1 MAYRRVDPARGR
13 GIGTVLTWAR
23 LRRAFTRTSTVFYVT
38 GADNGTNGEPLLT
51 AAGIRRVCVHKARH
65 TAVALLLAQGVAVM
79 EILGHSQISM
89 ISRYAATSSRR

>member
-1 MAYRRVDPARGR
+1 VARSWPTAGWGPPRGR
-13 GIGTVLTWAR
+13 GIGTVLTFA
-23 LRRAFTRTSTVFYVT
+23 RTSTVFYVT

-89 ISRYAATSSRR
+89 TSRSAAASSRR